1 MEGSVGTH
9 CRCSKSSRSQSINE
23 WVSLGS
29 NQTSFTKSLPAHL
42 CLTTLL
48 WMWLC
53 SKTPADEFVEI
64 VALGSNPKATL
75 LTMWTTYLSQ
85 GWVRAGRSLDP
96 WDLGAADWT
105 TDLECFP
112 HDLVNQERNNL
123 AYDNP
128 LPFWGF
134 LPAQLKLI
142 PIHKWSQAHSTYFVE
157 SAFFR
162 PFTNQNDV

>member
-1 MEGSVGTH
+1 MNGCLWVPIKPHLQRVSQPTFVWQLFSG
-9 CRCSKSSRSQSINE
+9 CDCAVKLQLMSLWKSWH
-23 WVSLGS
+23 WVPIQRPPCWPCG
-29 NQTSFTKSLPAHL
+29 
-42 CLTTLL
+42 
-48 WMWLC
+48 
-53 SKTPADEFVEI
+53 
-64 VALGSNPKATL
+64 
-75 LTMWTTYLSQ
+75 TTYLSQ